1 MHPILFEFGPIKI
14 YSYGLMLFIA
24 VITSVSLLVRE
35 GGALGYNKDTIFD
48 FGTVI
53 LFSGIAGARL
63 LYICLNFSFYIKN
76 PKEIFMLHHGG
87 LAILGGI
94 LVAIIAAFIFS
105 KSRNLP
111 FLKILDLIVP
121 FVALG
126 HSIGR
131 IGCFLN
137 GCCYGMPSKF
147 GIYFPVHNDVL
158 IPTQLISSFL
168 LLILFIVLRLKQS
181 RPHLAGEIFISY
193 ILYYSALRFFIEF
206 LRADSPKLFLGL
218 TIFQYFCI
226 VLFISGALFY
236 NLTWKRKTS

>member
-1 MHPILFEFGPIKI
+1 
-14 YSYGLMLFIA
+14 
-24 VITSVSLLVRE
+24 
-35 GGALGYNKDTIFD
+35 
-48 FGTVI
+48 
-53 LFSGIAGARL
+53 
-63 LYICLNFSFYIKN
+63 
-76 PKEIFMLHHGG
+76 HHGG

-111 FLKILDLIVP
+111 FLKILDLIAP

-168 LLILFIVLRLKQS
+168 LLILFIVLRLRQS
-181 RPHLAGEIFISY
+181 RPHLAGEIFIGY
-193 ILYYSALRFFIEF
+193 ILYYSALRFLIEF